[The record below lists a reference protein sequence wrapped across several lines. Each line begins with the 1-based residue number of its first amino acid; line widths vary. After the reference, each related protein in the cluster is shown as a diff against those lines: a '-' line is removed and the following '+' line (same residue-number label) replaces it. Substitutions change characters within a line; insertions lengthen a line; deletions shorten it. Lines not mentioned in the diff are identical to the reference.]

1 MSDSRPS
8 LGALLD
14 PLEVLVN
21 LVYLTKQDADDKA
34 KVLMYMTTAEEAL
47 NKVGEFTRTAALNAA
62 LR

>member
-14 PLEVLVN
+14 PLKVLVN